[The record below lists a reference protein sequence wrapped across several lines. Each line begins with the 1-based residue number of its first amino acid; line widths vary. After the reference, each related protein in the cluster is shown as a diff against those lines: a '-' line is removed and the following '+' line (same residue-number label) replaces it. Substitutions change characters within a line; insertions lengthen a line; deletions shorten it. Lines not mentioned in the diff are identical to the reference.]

1 MGRTRRSRAALPRA
15 PLELLHPLALPSST
29 AAGVEI
35 LSELPRPQ
43 ALPLYSI
50 YRAALS
56 WSSGDSSGED
66 VGRVERHAL
75 ARLGEGGCWPAV
87 AVIALNVAAPPG
99 DDRAEIAAACL
110 ALADW
115 ALSQGAQVT
124 ALAFAGLAALVWPGH
139 PRYAW
144 TYGRLLRGSGR
155 MREAEHWFRRSH
167 RIAVWLGDWEAQA
180 KCLDSLG
187 VLSYLTGNYRRAENR
202 LARALA
208 LAAKRGLRRVR
219 GEILHDLFVLEL
231 NRQDFVRAEEYA
243 AGALRHYLPNH
254 DRLPAL
260 AHDLACLWMDQGHFT
275 RALPLLRAVV
285 RHMEEPVEQF
295 QSYAAT
301 ARAAGG
307 AGDGD
312 AFEWAWRGAHETAAR
327 FDESRSR
334 GAAFVDLGRG
344 AASLGRW
351 TEAVQAFERA
361 RSVAARRGET
371 GVVVTAEAGLMA
383 AGAERGADIPARP
396 QRRSGVAHADVVAR
410 EMLDALQPLRPV
422 AA

>member
-1 MGRTRRSRAALPRA
+1 MGRTRRSRSDLPRA
-15 PLELLHPLALPSST
+15 PLELLHPLALPS
-29 AAGVEI
+29 AAPAGVEI
-35 LSELPRPQ
+35 LAELPRAQ
-43 ALPLYSI
+43 ALPLFSL

-56 WSSGDSSGED
+56 WSVGASCGEE
-66 VGRVERHAL
+66 VQTVERQAL
-75 ARLGEGGCWPAV
+75 ARLDEGGCWPGV
-87 AVIALNVAAPPG
+87 AVVAMHVSAPPG
-99 DDRAEIAAACL
+99 DDRDEIARACL

-115 ALSQGAQVT
+115 ALSQQAQET

-144 TYGRLLRGSGR
+144 TYGRLLRGRGR
-155 MREAEHWFRRSH
+155 MREAEHWFQRSY

-180 KCLDSLG
+180 KCLNSMG
-187 VLSYLTGNYRRAENR
+187 VLSYLTGNYRRAEAR

-208 LAAKRGLRRVR
+208 LASKRGLRLSR

-231 NRQDFVRAEEYA
+231 NRQEFGRAEEYA
-243 AGALRHYLPNH
+243 AGALRHYLPSH

-285 RHMEEPVEQF
+285 RHMDDPVECF
-295 QSYAAT
+295 QTCAAA

-307 AGDGD
+307 AGDGA
-312 AFEWAWRGAHETAAR
+312 AFEWAWRAAWEAADR
-327 FDESRSR
+327 LDESRTR
-334 GAAFVDLGRG
+334 AAALVDLGRG

-351 TEAVQAFERA
+351 TQAVQAFEQA
-361 RSVAARRGET
+361 RTVASRRGET

-383 AGAERGADIPARP
+383 AAAERGVDTPARP
-396 QRRSGVAHADVVAR
+396 QRCTGALRGDQVAR
-410 EMLDALQPLRPV
+410 EMIDALLPLRPV